1 MMSSTRESL
10 ETTDLI
16 PPSKQQIIAV
26 LVFNIDY
33 DTLYKNLNISP
44 TDYEIDFEYRAL
56 CVKLQK
62 IHFHDRELIEL
73 KREIIKSSGILLSF
87 QNYQLNSET
96 LNNSELTS
104 L

>member
-16 PPSKQQIIAV
+16 LPSKQQIIAV
-26 LVFNIDY
+26 LVYNIDY

-56 CVKLQK
+56 RVKFQK
-62 IHFHDRELIEL
+62 IHFHDL
-73 KREIIKSSGILLSF
+73 
-87 QNYQLNSET
+87 
-96 LNNSELTS
+96 
-104 L
+104 

>member
-1 MMSSTRESL
+1 MILKMKIEPKTFKLIAKKKNDDLADKIEYEGQFMMSSTRRSL

-56 CVKLQK
+56 RVKFQK
-62 IHFHDRELIEL
+62 IHFHDL
-73 KREIIKSSGILLSF
+73 
-87 QNYQLNSET
+87 
-96 LNNSELTS
+96 
-104 L
+104 